1 MVQRAWSETIMAK
14 GTFFELSFADKITSS
29 GRIMASVTSS
39 ALAMSK
45 ITWSGLIMAK
55 VTWSDLI
62 MAKILLYGPV
72 MTHPAVSPREDRA
85 VETAERPDGS
95 RQKGGGWRK
104 AVGHMATGDGGTARP
119 DNVMPDSVKTAA
131 GTALSHTG
139 IKNPSFRRDSVWNSR
154 FRQETAHNHMYP
166 T

>member
-1 MVQRAWSETIMAK
+1 MA
-14 GTFFELSFADKITSS
+14 
-29 GRIMASVTSS
+29 
-39 ALAMSK
+39 K

-55 VTWSDLI
+55 IAWSGLIMANVTWSGLI

-72 MTHPAVSPREDRA
+72 MTHPPCLHVRTGRLA
-85 VETAERPDGS
+85 AERPDGS
-95 RQKGGGWRK
+95 RQKGGGWTK
-104 AVGHMATGDGGTARP
+104 AVGYMATGNGETARP

-131 GTALSHTG
+131 GTALFNTG
-139 IKNPSFRRDSVWNSR
+139 IKNPSFRHDSVWNSG